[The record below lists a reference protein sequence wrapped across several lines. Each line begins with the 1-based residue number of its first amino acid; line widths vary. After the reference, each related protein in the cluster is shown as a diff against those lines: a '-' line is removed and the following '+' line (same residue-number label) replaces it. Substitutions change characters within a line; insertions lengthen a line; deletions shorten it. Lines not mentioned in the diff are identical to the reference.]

1 MKHTMKRNRRTVLG
15 CLAGSAIAAALPAT
29 TLGKSDGYP
38 SKPITFIVPFTAGSG
53 TDVIARTIA
62 PRLEKALGQPI
73 VVDNKP
79 GAGGTLGAGLVA
91 AAPADGYAVL
101 IHSAGHVANAALYPK
116 LPYDTVRDFQPIAM
130 LATLPN
136 VLVVAPGSGIKS
148 VADLVSRAKAQPG
161 KMSYASAGN
170 GSATHINAEKF
181 RITADL
187 HAVHVPYRGTPPAL
201 TDVVGGQVDWFFAPL
216 VSALPLID
224 TRKLVPLA
232 VGTPKRSPS
241 LPNVPTTAEAGYPGS
256 TYTFWVGMFVSSRAP
271 ADVTERLARE
281 TAKVL
286 QSPEVVAVFEK
297 LGAEIPRMSQQQFAT
312 FVKQETESTGALIRQ
327 VGIKLD

>member
-1 MKHTMKRNRRTVLG
+1 MRHTTKRNRRTVLG
-15 CLAGSAIAAALPAT
+15 CLAASAIAAAWPAT
-29 TLGKSDGYP
+29 TLAKSDGYP
-38 SKPITFIVPFTAGSG
+38 NKPITFIVPFTAGSG
-53 TDVIARTIA
+53 TDVIARTIG

-73 VVDNKP
+73 IVDNKP

-91 AAPADGYAVL
+91 AAPSDGYVVL

-116 LPYDTVRDFQPIAM
+116 LAYDTTRDFQPIAM

-181 RITADL
+181 RIAAGL
-187 HAVHVPYRGTPPAL
+187 NAVHVPYRGTPPAL

-216 VSALPLID
+216 VSALPLIS
-224 TRKLVPLA
+224 TGKLVPLA
-232 VGTPKRSPS
+232 VGTPKRSAS
-241 LPNVPTTAEAGYPGS
+241 LPNVPTTAEAGFPGS
-256 TYTFWVGMFVSSRAP
+256 TYTFWVGMFVSSKTP
-271 ADVTERLARE
+271 ADVADRLARE

-286 QSPEVVAVFEK
+286 QSPEVAAVFEK
-297 LGAEIPRMSQQQFAT
+297 LGAEAPHMSQKEFAT
-312 FVKQETESTGALIRQ
+312 LVKQETESTGALIRQ